1 LHLAYPKR
9 YYLSIQII
17 LIPVSIF
24 LMKFSSGMLV
34 CFVSVC
40 REKGFSQA
48 AEKLGKSQS
57 AISTQ
62 IVMLEKELGVKLF
75 DRSKRPLI
83 ITEAGRFF
91 LDFAMDVLNKAESF
105 ERYISE
111 ISRGIA
117 GEVKIGASTSVG
129 TYILPSILSRLL
141 RGSPKLEISLSTQG
155 RSLVFDSVRRGDVD
169 FGLVLSDR
177 PPEDLSFENLKTE
190 RLFLIASPKHPLSQK
205 RGLKAKE
212 LSTVPFIVGPKGTEY
227 TEMITRILTNH
238 QLSGYKVVAR
248 ISHFDGVKELVQSG
262 LGIGLLPEFMVNRDI
277 RAGTLDKLRVKGFQA
292 TAKLMM
298 VEKPHHLSTP
308 TVVRVKNILSSAIS
322 RL

>member
-1 LHLAYPKR
+1 
-9 YYLSIQII
+9 
-17 LIPVSIF
+17 
-24 LMKFSSGMLV
+24 MKFSSATLD

-57 AISTQ
+57 AVSTQ
-62 IVMLEKELGVKLF
+62 IVLLEKELGVKLF
-75 DRSKRPLI
+75 DRSKRPLL

-111 ISRGIA
+111 ISKGIA

-129 TYILPSILSRLL
+129 TYLLPSILSRLL

-169 FGLVLSDR
+169 FGFVLSDK
-177 PPEDLSFENLKTE
+177 PPADLSHENLKTE
-190 RLFLIASPKHPLSQK
+190 RLCLITSPKHPLSQI
-205 RGLKAKE
+205 RVLKTKDLAAI
-212 LSTVPFIVGPKGTEY
+212 PFVVGPKGTEY
-227 TEMITRILTNH
+227 TEMITRILTSH
-238 QLSGYKVVAR
+238 QLPGYKVVAR

-262 LGIGLLPEFMVNRDI
+262 LGAGLLPHFMVQREI
-277 RAGTLDKLRVKGFQA
+277 REGALDQLKVKGFKP
-292 TAKLMM
+292 TAKIMR
-298 VEKPHHLSTP
+298 VEKPQHLSTP
-308 TVVRVKNILSSAIS
+308 TVVRVKNILSTAIS